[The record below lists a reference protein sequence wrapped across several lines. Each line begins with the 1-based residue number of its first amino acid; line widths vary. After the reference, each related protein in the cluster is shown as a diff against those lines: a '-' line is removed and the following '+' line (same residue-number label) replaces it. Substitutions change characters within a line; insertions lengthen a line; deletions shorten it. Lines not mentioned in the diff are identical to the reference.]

1 MSAQNE
7 NTTPEISQSAP
18 TEGPRVGA
26 ASGLTLKEWA
36 AAVGQ
41 EIVES
46 LNSTVME
53 KAEKRKAALTRQSQS
68 QQN

>member
-1 MSAQNE
+1 M
-7 NTTPEISQSAP
+7 
-18 TEGPRVGA
+18 GA